1 MCVRVGEREG
11 KTRDSERG
19 GKEREE
25 KKGSQRNT
33 GKRGKRGKER
43 ILILKGRVGQRSL
56 LRNLDSTDQKD

>member
-1 MCVRVGEREG
+1 MFELGKGKGKQETVRE
-11 KTRDSERG
+11 KG

-25 KKGSQRNT
+25 RKGSQRNT
-33 GKRGKRGKER
+33 GEGGKRGKER